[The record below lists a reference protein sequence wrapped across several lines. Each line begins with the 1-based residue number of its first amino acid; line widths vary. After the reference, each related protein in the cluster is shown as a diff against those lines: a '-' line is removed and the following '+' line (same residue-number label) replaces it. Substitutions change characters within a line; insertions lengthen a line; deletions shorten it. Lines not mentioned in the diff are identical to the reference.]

1 MLRIMRLVL
10 GAAVILTAGTSL
22 AQPPAGDYFPF
33 KKGSKWTYKVADQK
47 VEVVVVGQEK
57 FENVDCWKLETSV
70 NGQVKAT
77 ELYKV
82 APDGVYRVKVKD
94 EKIDPAVKVL
104 ALPLGKKDTA
114 WPVESKIAS
123 QSLKGTF
130 KIKEEKVEVT
140 VPAGK
145 FPDAVLVEG
154 ENFEIAG
161 TKATIRQ
168 WFVKDKGA
176 VKLVYV
182 IAGTES
188 VLELEKYE
196 EGK

>member
-1 MLRIMRLVL
+1 MLRTLRYVI
-10 GAAVILTAGTSL
+10 GAAAILVAGTSL
-22 AQPPAGDYFPF
+22 AQPPAGSELFPF

-82 APDGVYRVKVKD
+82 APDGIYRVRVKD
-94 EKIDPAVKVL
+94 EKIDPPVKVI
-104 ALPLGKKDTA
+104 ALPLGKKDAA
-114 WPVESKIAS
+114 WPVDSKIGS

-130 KIKEEKVEVT
+130 KIKEETTKVK
-140 VPAGK
+140 VPAGE
-145 FPDAVLVEG
+145 FDAVLIEG
-154 ENFEIAG
+154 DNFEIAG

-168 WFVKDKGA
+168 WFAKDKGA

-182 IAGTES
+182 ISGTES

>member
-1 MLRIMRLVL
+1 MLRSLRLVI
-10 GAAVILTAGTSL
+10 GAAVVLTAGSAL
-22 AQPPAGDYFPF
+22 AQPPGADYFPF
-33 KKGSKWTYKVADQK
+33 KKGTKWTYKVADQK

-57 FENVDCWKLETSV
+57 FDNVDCWKLETSV

-82 APDGVYRVKVKD
+82 AADGIYRVRVKD
-94 EKIDPAVKVL
+94 EKIDPAVKVI
-104 ALPLGKKDTA
+104 ALPIGKKDTA
-114 WPVESKIAS
+114 WPVESKIGS

-130 KIKEEKVEVT
+130 KIKEENTKVK
-140 VPAGK
+140 VPAGE
-145 FPDAVLVEG
+145 FDALLVEG

-168 WFVKDKGA
+168 WFVKGKGP

-182 IAGTES
+182 ISGTES